1 MVLSPAG
8 CLSAS
13 SLLILSP
20 LPRGLDSAEPLP
32 LPFPALFPRTL
43 HEHNH
48 VCARSA
54 TGRGG
59 RPPSGD
65 KRASVGRSPAI
76 NRLLGSITVS
86 SCDAE
91 EAGGQRKAA
100 ACSITVCR
108 LQPLTPP
115 PVLSTTAHFHLSLS
129 TSALSQRHLSCWRSW
144 LLDSFVIELN
154 GWDKS
159 SKLHLAFHSFI
170 YLIFGGLL
178 HFSKQNC
185 FFLFVLFWG
194 GVVWGFLCWSSH
206 WPHMNTSYQ
215 TWKVM
220 SYVICSNEAAR
231 AATPLPAPELNVKGQ
246 KSTAKCHPSSEC
258 GHFCDDEKKK
268 Q

>member
-1 MVLSPAG
+1 MVLSPAA

-32 LPFPALFPRTL
+32 LPFPALFPAPL

-48 VCARSA
+48 MCARSA

-108 LQPLTPP
+108 LLPLTPP
-115 PVLSTTAHFHLSLS
+115 PILSTTAHFHLSLS

-144 LLDSFVIELN
+144 LFDSFVIELN

-170 YLIFGGLL
+170 YFIFGGSL
-178 HFSKQNC
+178 HFSNQRAV
-185 FFLFVLFWG
+185 FFVLFCFG
-194 GVVWGFLCWSSH
+194 GGSSGDFLLVFTLTTHEHFLSNIKGH
-206 WPHMNTSYQ
+206 
-215 TWKVM
+215 
-220 SYVICSNEAAR
+220 VICD
-231 AATPLPAPELNVKGQ
+231 L
-246 KSTAKCHPSSEC
+246 
-258 GHFCDDEKKK
+258 F
-268 Q
+268 

>member
-1 MVLSPAG
+1 MVLSPAA

-32 LPFPALFPRTL
+32 LPFPALFPAPL

-48 VCARSA
+48 MCARSA

-108 LQPLTPP
+108 LLPLTPP
-115 PVLSTTAHFHLSLS
+115 PILSTTAHFHLSLS
-129 TSALSQRHLSCWRSW
+129 TSALSQRHLSCWRS
-144 LLDSFVIELN
+144 
-154 GWDKS
+154 
-159 SKLHLAFHSFI
+159 
-170 YLIFGGLL
+170 
-178 HFSKQNC
+178 
-185 FFLFVLFWG
+185 
-194 GVVWGFLCWSSH
+194 
-206 WPHMNTSYQ
+206 
-215 TWKVM
+215 
-220 SYVICSNEAAR
+220 
-231 AATPLPAPELNVKGQ
+231 
-246 KSTAKCHPSSEC
+246 
-258 GHFCDDEKKK
+258 
-268 Q
+268 

>member
-1 MVLSPAG
+1 M
-8 CLSAS
+8 
-13 SLLILSP
+13 
-20 LPRGLDSAEPLP
+20 
-32 LPFPALFPRTL
+32 
-43 HEHNH
+43 
-48 VCARSA
+48 CARSA

-115 PVLSTTAHFHLSLS
+115 PILSTTAHFHLSLS

-144 LLDSFVIELN
+144 LFDSFVIELN

-170 YLIFGGLL
+170 YLIFGGSL
-178 HFSKQNC
+178 HFSKQRAVF
-185 FFLFVLFWG
+185 FFLFCFVLG
-194 GVVWGFLCWSSH
+194 GGVVVWGFFLSVFTLTTHEHFLSNIKGH
-206 WPHMNTSYQ
+206 
-215 TWKVM
+215 
-220 SYVICSNEAAR
+220 VICD
-231 AATPLPAPELNVKGQ
+231 L
-246 KSTAKCHPSSEC
+246 
-258 GHFCDDEKKK
+258 F
-268 Q
+268 